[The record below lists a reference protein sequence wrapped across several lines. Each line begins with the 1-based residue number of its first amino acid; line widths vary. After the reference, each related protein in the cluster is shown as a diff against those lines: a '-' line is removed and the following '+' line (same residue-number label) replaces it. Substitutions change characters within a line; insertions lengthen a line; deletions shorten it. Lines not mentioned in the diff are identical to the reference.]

1 MVIKCCSFWY
11 VFMCVFFSVISDE
24 EYVWIVNWSCIW
36 RLLYCVIN
44 LLIDRVLFFF
54 LVVLMCFFC
63 FLIFFWSVV
72 ILCLMFII
80 LGVMLDIIVDMV
92 FSLVFFWVRVVFNEK
107 VICWNVVFL
116 VVGLSM
122 LYLDWK
128 FKIFVFVCWSF
139 CLMILCLFLVKVSFD
154 FVKLLLMLLINFFVL
169 LIIVWLIIC
178 VYFVLK
184 VWVWRLIMEDV
195 ELMFIL
201 IWFK

>member
-1 MVIKCCSFWY
+1 
-11 VFMCVFFSVISDE
+11 MCVFFSVISDE
-24 EYVWIVNWSCIW
+24 EYVWMVNWSWIW

-54 LVVLMCFFC
+54 LVVLICFFC
-63 FLIFFWSVV
+63 FFIFFCSVV

-80 LGVMLDIIVDMV
+80 FGVMLDIMVDIV

-128 FKIFVFVCWSF
+128 FKILVFVCCSF
-139 CLMILCLFLVKVSFD
+139 CLIILCLFLVNVSFD
-154 FVKLLLMLLINFFVL
+154 LVKLLLMLLINFFVL
-169 LIIVWLIIC
+169 LIIVWFIIW
-178 VYFVLK
+178 VYLVLK
-184 VWVWRLIMEDV
+184 VWVCKLIIEDV
-195 ELMFIL
+195 EFMLIL
-201 IWFK
+201 IWFR